1 MINVFEKN
9 GVWYAEYDLEQ
20 NYRLSVNTAEPDYLT
35 CYWKSDGHIVTK
47 EHKSRLHG
55 HRRIDYY
62 RLHEVMEV
70 QKAHMEKYDTCYQC
84 DSSSGHA
91 PRQKGVW
98 IFCKSCQEKAM
109 QYYEQQK
116 STEK

>member
-1 MINVFEKN
+1 MINVYEKN

-20 NYRLSVNTAEPDYLT
+20 HYRLSVNTAEPDYLT
-35 CYWKSDGHIVTK
+35 CYWKSDGHIVTM